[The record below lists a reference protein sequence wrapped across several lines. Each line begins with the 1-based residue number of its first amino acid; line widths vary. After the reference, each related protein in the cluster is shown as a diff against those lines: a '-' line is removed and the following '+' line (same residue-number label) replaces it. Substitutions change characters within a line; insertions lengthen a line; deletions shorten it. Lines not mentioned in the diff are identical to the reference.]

1 LLKSAALHWSQDD
14 SILYSTSCPCVRR
27 RSYFGLR
34 DCSAL
39 DLFPDELRQSDAD
52 GYAAESGADMQH
64 RLGAAGRM
72 FDSGIDKW
80 LDRHAAVLDRSLL

>member
-1 LLKSAALHWSQDD
+1 
-14 SILYSTSCPCVRR
+14 
-27 RSYFGLR
+27 
-34 DCSAL
+34 
-39 DLFPDELRQSDAD
+39 
-52 GYAAESGADMQH
+52 MQH